1 MSLSCVLIVL
11 LLTNLIHGGPVPV
24 PAPPELLPVNHGRT
38 LSSNMFDT
46 VNTATA
52 VNFLV
57 SGINVLISWVSFLVP
72 PSKMKGR
79 LAVLITSFTVK
90 MSIINNAFTIAST
103 SDKLIEVS
111 KTKDLDR
118 AIQNV

>member
-1 MSLSCVLIVL
+1 MSSRYVLIVL
-11 LLTNLIHGGPVPV
+11 LLTNLIQGGPV
-24 PAPPELLPVNHGRT
+24 PAPPELLPVNHGAN
-38 LSSNMFDT
+38 LSFNMFDT

-52 VNFLV
+52 LNFLV